1 MKSDVQKWRAVLPAL
16 FLCLRFASFW
26 MIEFQY
32 QLKGWPSVGK
42 NVEKMMNTERRP
54 VGLLFPSTLPCFHRL
69 SDQTFAEASW
79 LKEQEAR

>member
-1 MKSDVQKWRAVLPAL
+1 
-16 FLCLRFASFW
+16 
-26 MIEFQY
+26 MIKIQRKKVDGF
-32 QLKGWPSVGK
+32 GK